1 MRICECENIRDAFY
15 EPETIGTIYDYERY
29 GDVMLR
35 NLQNSK
41 MNRIDAYVKCR
52 YIGNGCETSEVVT
65 KKIEILYLK
74 DWKDHTSYIDLII
87 YWYDEYKKT
96 KAIASNENM
105 RYRVDEYLAFRWNRK
120 DVWKIVSVDNVKIEI
135 L

>member
-15 EPETIGTIYDYERY
+15 EPETIDTIKDYE
-29 GDVMLR
+29 MFAKL
-35 NLQNSK
+35 SK
-41 MNRIDAYVKCR
+41 LKDQKMSRMNVYVKCKYVGMR
-52 YIGNGCETSEVVT
+52 ETSNVVS